1 MPQET
6 RAPLKTGWYLLGPAF
21 VAAIA
26 YVDPGN
32 VAANVTAGAQFGFS
46 LLWVI
51 VIANVMAA
59 LVQYL
64 SAKLGL
70 VTGRSLPEA
79 IGVQLSRPARL
90 AFWAQAEIVAMATDV
105 AEVIGGAIA
114 LNLLFHLPLLL
125 GGTITGM
132 VSLLLL
138 RIQDRR
144 GQQLFERVITG
155 LLLLIA
161 IGFTASFFV
170 ATPPPGA
177 VIGGL
182 VPQFRG
188 KESVL
193 LAAAILGATVMPH
206 AVYLHSGLARDR
218 HGHPDPGPHRRRL
231 LRVTRLDVG
240 LAMVVAGGVNAAMLL
255 VAALNMKGRGGVGS
269 IEAAYT
275 AVHDTV
281 SPMIAVFFAIGLL
294 VSGLASASVG
304 AYAGAMIMQGLV
316 HRSIPMLVRRLVTLA
331 PALLILALGFN
342 PTRTLVLSQVVLS
355 FGIPFALL
363 PLVRLTS
370 DRALM
375 GIDANHRVTT
385 AVGWVIGVMISLLN
399 AVLIILTVS
408 GSGSA

>member
-1 MPQET
+1 
-6 RAPLKTGWYLLGPAF
+6 
-21 VAAIA
+21 
-26 YVDPGN
+26 
-32 VAANVTAGAQFGFS
+32 
-46 LLWVI
+46 
-51 VIANVMAA
+51 
-59 LVQYL
+59 
-64 SAKLGL
+64 
-70 VTGRSLPEA
+70 
-79 IGVQLSRPARL
+79 
-90 AFWAQAEIVAMATDV
+90 
-105 AEVIGGAIA
+105 
-114 LNLLFHLPLLL
+114 
-125 GGTITGM
+125 
-132 VSLLLL
+132 
-138 RIQDRR
+138 
-144 GQQLFERVITG
+144 
-155 LLLLIA
+155 
-161 IGFTASFFV
+161 
-170 ATPPPGA
+170 
-177 VIGGL
+177 
-182 VPQFRG
+182 
-188 KESVL
+188 
-193 LAAAILGATVMPH
+193 
-206 AVYLHSGLARDR
+206 
-218 HGHPDPGPHRRRL
+218 
-231 LRVTRLDVG
+231 
-240 LAMVVAGGVNAAMLL
+240 
-255 VAALNMKGRGGVGS
+255 MKGRGGIGS

-355 FGIPFALL
+355 FGIPFALV